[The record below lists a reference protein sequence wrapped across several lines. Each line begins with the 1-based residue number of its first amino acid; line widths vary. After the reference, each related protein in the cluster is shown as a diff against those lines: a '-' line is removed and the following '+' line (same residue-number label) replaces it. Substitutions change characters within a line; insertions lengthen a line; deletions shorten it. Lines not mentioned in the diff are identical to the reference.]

1 MIRYR
6 VETRTQMYVR
16 YDLERDETWMA
27 LIWVQGGTEML
38 FWNFDRSDLSP
49 GWRWGEIIETWR
61 DMNVSPPSRSRL
73 TFMRVP
79 KTASR
84 VHPGPIWNPSRYH
97 YVCHVCHRYFHSC
110 PASPASMSPP
120 PPPPPPPLHAPFHI
134 HPCPEILQFMLQPG
148 HDVGIS
154 HPSISCLTCIQV
166 KRIAPQ
172 LILVPLLH
180 IQVSRCVSQ
189 PNPGPTALPRLNIC
203 IPSPPRSRLTQFR

>member
-1 MIRYR
+1 
-6 VETRTQMYVR
+6 MYVR

-49 GWRWGEIIETWR
+49 GWRWVEIIETWR

-120 PPPPPPPLHAPFHI
+120 PPP
-134 HPCPEILQFMLQPG
+134 CT
-148 HDVGIS
+148 VS
-154 HPSISCLTCIQV
+154 HPSMSRNSSIHVATRSWCWHLTSIHFMSHMHPGQENCSSAHPSSTATYPGL
-166 KRIAPQ
+166 KM
-172 LILVPLLH
+172 
-180 IQVSRCVSQ
+180 CVSAQ
-189 PNPGPTALPRLNIC
+189 
-203 IPSPPRSRLTQFR
+203 SRPHRTPKTQYLHSISTQK